1 MRRAAVLLFFML
13 AALAPPGTISAR
25 SDAQI
30 LDSLKKEAE
39 KIQTISSKFIQKKHL
54 AMFEK
59 TLRSQG
65 KFYYQSPDCLR
76 WEYTSP
82 YEQGF
87 ALCGESGL
95 EWNEISGEKEINTA
109 GNPLWRTLAEQLIA
123 WSRLDVDRLREK
135 YEIAVR
141 KKSPL
146 VLELVPRTEAMRGVI
161 SRLVLH
167 LDEKR
172 GVIREISF
180 FEPDGDNT
188 RIEFKDTQTNVSLP
202 EGIFSGK

>member
-1 MRRAAVLLFFML
+1 MRRAVVLLSFML
-13 AALAPPGTISAR
+13 AALAPPGTVSAHL
-25 SDAQI
+25 DAQI

-39 KIQTISSKFIQKKHL
+39 KIQTICSKFIQKKHL

-141 KKSPL
+141 EKSPL

-167 LDEKR
+167 MAEKR

>member
-1 MRRAAVLLFFML
+1 MRRAVVLLSFML

-54 AMFEK
+54 AMFER

-141 KKSPL
+141 GKSPL

-167 LDEKR
+167 LAEKR

>member
-1 MRRAAVLLFFML
+1 MRRAVVFLFFIL
-13 AALAPPGTISAR
+13 AALAPPGTVSAR
-25 SDAQI
+25 LDAQI

-123 WSRLDVDRLREK
+123 WSRLDVDRLRGK

-141 KKSPL
+141 EKSPL

-167 LDEKR
+167 MAEKR

>member
-1 MRRAAVLLFFML
+1 MRLAAVLLFFML
-13 AALAPPGTISAR
+13 AALAPPGTVSAR

-141 KKSPL
+141 EKSPL

-188 RIEFKDTQTNVSLP
+188 RIEFKNTQTNVSLP